1 MSEPFEIAREFEVE
15 APPEDVFAA
24 VTTGTAGWLF
34 PLEYE
39 PREGGAA
46 SGGATV
52 TVWDPPHRVTA
63 LSETPGGE
71 YGQLRNQ
78 LDHLVE
84 PRGQGGSWVRYV
96 HSGIFVD
103 DWGDQY
109 DGANRHTDFYLH
121 TLRQYLTYFRGRP
134 AVFSA
139 ADGPAAAGAPD
150 ALERAARA
158 LGLPP
163 GAAPDTE
170 VEADLPGAGPTA
182 AVLDYRS
189 PYFIGLRTA
198 DAMYRFFGRNHWGAT
213 VGVAVHAF
221 APGADAAKAT
231 AEAADWLARAYA

>member
-1 MSEPFEIAREFEVE
+1 MSEPFETVREFEVE

-24 VTTGTAGWLF
+24 VTTGTAGRLF

-52 TVWDPPHRVTA
+52 TVRDPPHRVTA
-63 LSETPGGE
+63 L
-71 YGQLRNQ
+71 
-78 LDHLVE
+78 
-84 PRGQGGSWVRYV
+84 
-96 HSGIFVD
+96 
-103 DWGDQY
+103 
-109 DGANRHTDFYLH
+109 
-121 TLRQYLTYFRGRP
+121 
-134 AVFSA
+134 
-139 ADGPAAAGAPD
+139 
-150 ALERAARA
+150 RAARA

-163 GAAPDTE
+163 GAAE

-231 AEAADWLARAYA
+231 AEAADWPARAYA